1 MWVLVKLKVYES
13 KKLGLFDLEI
23 ERLSGR
29 VVEKLRYL
37 MSAIWESESF
47 VAG

>member
-13 KKLGLFDLEI
+13 KKLGLFDLKIEI
-23 ERLSGR
+23 LRGR

-37 MSAIWESESF
+37 MSAIWKSESF

>member
-1 MWVLVKLKVYES
+1 MSPKSW
-13 KKLGLFDLEI
+13 GLFDLEI
-23 ERLSGR
+23 EILRGR